1 MGVAMGAGTPTQ
13 INREFEGLASLKHDT
28 NLNPAELCK
37 KRGKVFDEC
46 MDVMRRLWSEDKVTY
61 NGDYFRFNGITPGM
75 ACPSEMLPVLMGSG
89 IYFPT
94 QLGGPVHHGW
104 KEKNVGKYLPGKL
117 QRVVDYGDGWI
128 TVHVSPEEYA
138 EHWKTIEA
146 AGAEKFP
153 GKKYAKAWNCFANV
167 NDDPRKGWEGVRD
180 HLEGFYGPPIHD
192 DVVDR
197 WAVAGP
203 PEQMAA
209 RLQSYIDIG
218 VNIFQL
224 VIGSPDQLGQ
234 IRRIAEEVLP
244 LLKL

>member
-1 MGVAMGAGTPTQ
+1 MPVGNATGTHGFGNLFPDPAGWAATSWL
-13 INREFEGLASLKHDT
+13 EG
-28 NLNPAELCK
+28 
-37 KRGKVFDEC
+37 
-46 MDVMRRLWSEDKVTY
+46 
-61 NGDYFRFNGITPGM
+61 
-75 ACPSEMLPVLMGSG
+75 
-89 IYFPT
+89 
-94 QLGGPVHHGW
+94 
-104 KEKNVGKYLPGKL
+104 KNAGKYLPGKL

-128 TVHVSPEEYA
+128 TVYVSSEEYA

-180 HLEGFYGPPIHD
+180 HLEDFYGPPIHD

-203 PEQMAA
+203 PEQMTA

-234 IRRIAEEVLP
+234 MRRIAEEVLP
-244 LLKL
+244 LLKR